1 MSSVII
7 NEASLQDIA
16 DAIRTK
22 NGTQNTYTPAQ
33 MGDAIEALDVS
44 GITPTGTIQITENNT
59 YDVTNYASAA
69 VNVPTG
75 GITPSGSISITEND
89 TYDVTNYASAVVN
102 VPSGGGVQ
110 SGTVIG
116 DGTKTM
122 ALPTTSLCSNVLCY
136 VYSTD
141 IPTEAAWKCSGFIY
155 LNGEAL
161 DMSVYNNGS
170 PAMQRGKPT
179 VSFAANQISVSDT
192 RYNTFTDV
200 TYHWW
205 AW

>member
-33 MGDAIEALDVS
+33 MSDAIEALDVS
-44 GITPTGTIQITENNT
+44 GITPTGTIQITENDT
-59 YDVTNYASAA
+59 YDVTNYASAE

-75 GITPSGSISITEND
+75 GTTPSGSISITAND
-89 TYDVTNYASAVVN
+89 TYDVTNYASAIVN
-102 VPSGGGVQ
+102 VPSSGGVQ
-110 SGTVIG
+110 SGTITG
-116 DGTKTM
+116 DGTKIMTF
-122 ALPTTSLCSNVLCY
+122 PTTSLCSNVLCY
-136 VYSTD
+136 VYAAD
-141 IPTEAAWKCSGFIY
+141 IPTETAWKCSGFIY
-155 LNGEAL
+155 VNGEAL
-161 DMSVYNNGS
+161 DMSVYNNGN

-179 VSFAANQISVSDT
+179 ISISANQISVSNT
-192 RYNTFTDV
+192 RYDTFNGV